1 MSATGT
7 ICANLYRNRIYGAM
21 HRGIKLSSRCLDNYS
36 NMQTSLTNKECTQQL
51 LLGEW
56 QHKQARI
63 KDDAL
68 KNVRAVRPRRK
79 RQLTFFDVPTIRITD
94 PVWIDLLDREKPKGA
109 THPLQYLSAG
119 AIRHRSISEES
130 YNPAA
135 ISNYPKHMHATI
147 LLALQSQF
155 EIGWESMPK
164 RILSI
169 YWKTIAST
177 ACIWG

>member
-1 MSATGT
+1 MQ
-7 ICANLYRNRIYGAM
+7 
-21 HRGIKLSSRCLDNYS
+21 RGIKLTSKCLDNYS
-36 NMQTSLTNKECTQQL
+36 NMQTSLTNNVCTQQL
-51 LLGEW
+51 LLGER

-79 RQLTFFDVPTIRITD
+79 RQLTFFDVQTIRLTD
-94 PVWIDLLDREKPKGA
+94 PVWIDLLDRKIPKGA
-109 THPLQYLSAG
+109 THLMQYLSAG
-119 AIRHRSISEES
+119 AIRHRSISDES

-135 ISNYPKHMHATI
+135 LSTYPKHMHASI
-147 LLALQSQF
+147 LLALQSQI

-177 ACIWG
+177 ACTRG